1 MPTLRDIGED
11 ELIHRLTHPLPTN
24 MSVLAGPGDDC
35 AVVEGSST
43 PVLLK
48 ADAII
53 EGVHFLPD
61 AQPELVGRKALARAI
76 SDIASMGGV
85 PKHALITLVL
95 RPDLEVA
102 WVEAVYRG
110 MGELAARYNVAIV
123 GGETCRGP
131 VCMISVALTGEL
143 YRNEWARRSGGWAG
157 DVLFV
162 TGRLGGSITGKHF
175 TFEPRLK
182 EAQWLMGWFKPS
194 AMMDLSD
201 GLAKDLPRLAKA
213 SGVEFIID
221 EGALPCTEGCTPEQA
236 WGDGEDYELLFAI
249 AAESADD
256 LEAEW
261 ADEFTTP
268 LTRIGR
274 LVKAG
279 EGRLPSFASL
289 GWDHFQS
296 VGTATP

>member
-11 ELIHRLTHPLPTN
+11 ELIHRLTHTLPMST
-24 MSVLAGPGDDC
+24 SVLAGPGDDC
-35 AVVEGSST
+35 AVVEGSDT

-53 EGVHFLPD
+53 EGVHFLAD
-61 AQPELVGRKALARAI
+61 AKPELVGRKALARAI

-95 RPDLEVA
+95 RPDLEVK

-110 MGELAARYNVAIV
+110 MSELAARYHVAIV

-143 YRNEWARRSGGWAG
+143 YRKEWAKRSGAWAG

-162 TGRLGGSITGKHF
+162 TGHLGGSIVGKHF
-175 TFEPRLK
+175 TFEPRLE
-182 EAQWLMGWFKPS
+182 EAQWLMRFFPPS

-213 SGVEFIID
+213 SGVDFIID
-221 EGALPCTEGCTPEQA
+221 EQTLPCTPGCTPAQA
-236 WGDGEDYELLFAI
+236 WGDGEDYELLFSI
-249 AAESADD
+249 AAESADE
-256 LEAEW
+256 LEALWRIEL
-261 ADEFTTP
+261 ATP
-268 LTRIGR
+268 LTRIGT

-279 EGRLPSFASL
+279 TGRLPSFASR
-289 GWDHFQS
+289 GWDHFS
-296 VGTATP
+296 KDA

>member
-11 ELIHRLTHPLPTN
+11 ELIHRLTHTLPTN
-24 MSVLAGPGDDC
+24 ISVLAGPGDDC

-53 EGVHFLPD
+53 EGVHFLAD
-61 AQPELVGRKALARAI
+61 ARPELVGRKALARAI
-76 SDIASMGGV
+76 SDIASMGGG

-95 RPDLEVA
+95 RPDLEVE

-110 MGELAARYNVAIV
+110 MSELAARYNVAIV

-131 VCMISVALTGEL
+131 VCMISVALTGEA
-143 YRNEWARRSGGWAG
+143 NHGTWISRSGGQTG

-162 TGRLGGSITGKHF
+162 TGHLGGSIAGKHF
-175 TFEPRLK
+175 TFEPRLQ
-182 EAQWLMGWFKPS
+182 EAQWLMRSFPPS

-213 SGVEFIID
+213 SDVDFIID
-221 EGALPCTEGCTPEQA
+221 EQALPCTLGYTPAQA
-236 WGDGEDYELLFAI
+236 WGDGEDYELLFSI
-249 AAESADD
+249 AAESADE
-256 LEAEW
+256 LEALWRIELG
-261 ADEFTTP
+261 TP
-268 LTRIGR
+268 LTRIGT
-274 LVKAG
+274 LVKPG
-279 EGRLPSFASL
+279 TGRLPSFESR
-289 GWDHFQS
+289 GWDHF
-296 VGTATP
+296 AKEA